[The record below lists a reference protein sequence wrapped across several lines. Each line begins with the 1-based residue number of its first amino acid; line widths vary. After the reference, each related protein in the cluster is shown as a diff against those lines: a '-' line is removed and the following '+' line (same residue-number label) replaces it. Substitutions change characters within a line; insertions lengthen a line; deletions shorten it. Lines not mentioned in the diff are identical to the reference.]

1 MTLPSDL
8 GLLGDCGR
16 LSKDE
21 ELPWAVRAVVIS
33 VECPVC
39 RTVVFA
45 LLEDVFF
52 PSTLVSRMKEGF
64 SGAPEELRL
73 ILAV

>member
-1 MTLPSDL
+1 MILPSDL
-8 GLLGDCGR
+8 ELSGDWGK

-21 ELPWAVRAVVIS
+21 ELPWSVRAVVIS
-33 VECPVC
+33 GERSAC
-39 RTVVFA
+39 RTGTFA
-45 LLEDVFF
+45 RLEDLFL
-52 PSTLVSRMKEGF
+52 PSALVSGRKEGF